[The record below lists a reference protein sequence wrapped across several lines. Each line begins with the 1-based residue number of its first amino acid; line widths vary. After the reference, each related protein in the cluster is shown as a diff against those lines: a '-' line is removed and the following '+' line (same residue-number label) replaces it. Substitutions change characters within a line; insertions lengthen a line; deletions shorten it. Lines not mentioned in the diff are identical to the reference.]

1 MTCRHIIW
9 KEGEGNG
16 KEKGDNY
23 ESDILK
29 WYSWL
34 LTGGNLRLTENVRV
48 VGIWDNDR
56 DVNIW
61 IMMDWHESIW
71 PWDGNYEL
79 ISYDDYEKPEMLDK
93 RKMMDMMWI
102 ISWWLENYDSMMEFG
117 WDWWIRIFDC

>member
-61 IMMDWHESIW
+61 IMMDWHESI
-71 PWDGNYEL
+71 
-79 ISYDDYEKPEMLDK
+79 
-93 RKMMDMMWI
+93 
-102 ISWWLENYDSMMEFG
+102 
-117 WDWWIRIFDC
+117 